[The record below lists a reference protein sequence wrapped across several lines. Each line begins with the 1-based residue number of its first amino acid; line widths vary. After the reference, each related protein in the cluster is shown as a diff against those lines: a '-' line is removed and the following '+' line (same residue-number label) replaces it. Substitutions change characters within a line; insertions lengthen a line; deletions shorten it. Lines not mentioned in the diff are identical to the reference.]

1 MGCTSR
7 SASFRASHQSE
18 NRATA
23 TKYALRVFRLRMFA
37 VKNSQKR
44 LLASGDCKNIFGTL
58 PAPAS
63 TAARFRPEMGMRSP
77 MGVQA
82 AVPELLG
89 IDKVGGVNVRKVFR
103 RLQRALCQC
112 IFLAVFG

>member
-18 NRATA
+18 NRAAA
-23 TKYALRVFRLRMFA
+23 TKYAFRVFRLRIFA

-44 LLASGDCKNIFGTL
+44 LLASGDCKNILGTF

-63 TAARFRPEMGMRSP
+63 TAASFRPEMGMRSL
-77 MGVQA
+77 MKVQA
-82 AVPELLG
+82 AVPELFR
-89 IDKVGGVNVRKVFR
+89 IDKIGGGNVR
-103 RLQRALCQC
+103 
-112 IFLAVFG
+112 